1 MKEQMYH
8 NNMNGIN
15 NNINNDSDSD
25 SDNDNDNDN
34 DDNNDN
40 DGKAV
45 WQLHDSAI
53 WVLSRQADAY

>member
-34 DDNNDN
+34 DDN

-45 WQLHDSAI
+45 WQLHDSAL